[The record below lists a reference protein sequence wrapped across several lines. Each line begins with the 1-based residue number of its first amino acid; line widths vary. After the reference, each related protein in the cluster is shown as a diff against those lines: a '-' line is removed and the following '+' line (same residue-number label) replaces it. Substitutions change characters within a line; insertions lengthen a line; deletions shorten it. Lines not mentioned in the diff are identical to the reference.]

1 MVREW
6 LPELWFEKP
15 FLQNIKPLKPGLP
28 VPKCANFEKDF
39 YKCAEGIG
47 QKRAQTECRLQIED
61 LKECASGS
69 KHRERRRI
77 ILKQRA
83 KLIREGKYKIPDSP
97 KTCMV

>member
-69 KHRERRRI
+69 KHASLFTTLDFSFCFALLTR
-77 ILKQRA
+77 
-83 KLIREGKYKIPDSP
+83 KLRK
-97 KTCMV
+97 